1 VWEVVFRPLFAPT
14 LLPDEVSART
24 LPQKRGME
32 GSPQPVDAELLQ
44 ADPLQETDAQRQI
57 GGIQVAIF
65 KRGRVYWYNFWWDG
79 EHIQASTGKTDPN
92 EARQV
97 EASRKTELGDE
108 HKEREKK
115 ARNLGCEPDELI
127 CCVGCEKWFNRL
139 AAVDTPYGKFCGQPC
154 RDRWEDEHK
163 PAPTLKEFAQRFID
177 EIEVRCQGKPNTVQF
192 YAIKLARLLEF
203 EPLASARLDRID
215 EELISAF
222 IQNRSHQKSR
232 AGGNRKRPTAVS
244 AEKPISPASVNRELA
259 TLRRLLRMANEWKV
273 INRVPRIRLLR
284 GERSREFVLSHA
296 QERNYLEFAPQPLK
310 DAGLLMLDTG
320 LRVGELRSLEWED
333 VHLQPVGDAKFGFIH
348 VRKGKSK
355 NAKRNVSLSPRVRAM
370 LDNRKASSQSAY
382 VFTDD
387 TGSKPLSIWTMEDQ
401 HKRMRQALKLP
412 ADAVIHSF
420 RHTFGTR
427 LGETGADAFTIMK
440 VMGHS
445 TVVVSQ
451 KYVHPTP
458 ETMERAFERLNA
470 ASEKALASLPGV
482 TQSQPTNRLPT
493 TFSTADLESET
504 VAIKKV
510 L

>member
-1 VWEVVFRPLFAPT
+1 
-14 LLPDEVSART
+14 
-24 LPQKRGME
+24 M
-32 GSPQPVDAELLQ
+32 
-44 ADPLQETDAQRQI
+44 
-57 GGIQVAIF
+57 AIF
-65 KRGRVYWYNFWWDG
+65 KRGKVYWYNFWWSG
-79 EHIQASTGKTDPN
+79 EHVQASTGKTNPN
-92 EARQV
+92 DARQV
-97 EASRKTELGDE
+97 EANRKTQLDDE
-108 HKEREKK
+108 QKERERK
-115 ARNLGCEPDELI
+115 AHKLGCEPEELI
-127 CCVGCEKWFNRL
+127 RCVGCEKLFNGV
-139 AAVDTPYGKFCGQPC
+139 AAVETQFGKFCGQPC
-154 RDRWEDEHK
+154 HDRWEDEHK

-215 EELISAF
+215 EELIAAF
-222 IQNRSHQKSR
+222 VQNRSHQKSR
-232 AGGNRKRPTAVS
+232 AGGNRKKPLAVS
-244 AEKPISPASVNRELA
+244 AERAISPASVNRELA
-259 TLRRLLRMANEWKV
+259 TLRRLLRMAHEWKV

-284 GERSREFVLSHA
+284 GERNREFVMSHP
-296 QERNYLEFAPQPLK
+296 QERIYLEFGPQPLK
-310 DAGLLMLDTG
+310 DAALLMLDTG

-348 VRKGKSK
+348 VPKGKSK
-355 NAKRNVSLSPRVRAM
+355 NAKRNVSLTPRVRTM
-370 LDNRKASSQSAY
+370 LDSRKASSQSAY
-382 VFTDD
+382 VFTDES
-387 TGSKPLSIWTMEDQ
+387 GIKPLSIWTLEDQ

-470 ASEKALASLPGV
+470 ANEKALASLPGV
-482 TQSQPTNRLPT
+482 TQSQPQTCLPT
-493 TFSTADLESET
+493 TLSTT
-504 VAIKKV
+504 VAGSDIAEINKT

>member
-1 VWEVVFRPLFAPT
+1 
-14 LLPDEVSART
+14 
-24 LPQKRGME
+24 M
-32 GSPQPVDAELLQ
+32 
-44 ADPLQETDAQRQI
+44 
-57 GGIQVAIF
+57 AIF
-65 KRGRVYWYNFWWDG
+65 KRGNVYWCNFWFNG
-79 EHIQASTGKTDPN
+79 EHVQESTGKTNPN
-92 EARQV
+92 EARQA
-97 EASRKTELGDE
+97 EADRKAELGEE
-108 HKEREKK
+108 HKSRERK
-115 ARNLGCEPDELI
+115 ARKLGCKPEELI
-127 CCVGCEKWFNRL
+127 RCVGCEKLFNGV
-139 AAVDTPYGKFCGQPC
+139 AAVDTQFGKFCGQPC

-163 PAPTLKEFAQRFID
+163 PAPTLKEFAQRFVD
-177 EIEVRCQGKPNTVQF
+177 EIEVRCQGKPNTIQF

-215 EELISAF
+215 EELIAAF

-232 AGGNRKRPTAVS
+232 AGSNRKKELAAPV
-244 AEKPISPASVNRELA
+244 EKTLSPASVNRELA
-259 TLRRLLRMANEWKV
+259 TLRRLLRMAHEWKV

-310 DAGLLMLDTG
+310 DAALLMLDTG
-320 LRVGELRSLEWED
+320 LRVGELRSLEWEG
-333 VHLQPVGDAKFGFIH
+333 VHLQPVGEAKFGYIH
-348 VRKGKSK
+348 VRKGKSQ
-355 NAKRNVSLSPRVRAM
+355 NARRNVSLSPRVRAM
-370 LDNRKASSQSAY
+370 LDSRKASSQSGY
-382 VFTDD
+382 VFTDES
-387 TGSKPLSIWTMEDQ
+387 GIKPLSIWTLQDQ

-458 ETMERAFERLNA
+458 EAMERAFERLDA
-470 ASEKALASLPGV
+470 ANQKALASLPGV
-482 TQSQPTNRLPT
+482 TQSQPKNSLPT
-493 TFSTADLESET
+493 TVSTTSVDAESEG
-504 VAIKKV
+504 VKQV

>member
-1 VWEVVFRPLFAPT
+1 
-14 LLPDEVSART
+14 
-24 LPQKRGME
+24 M
-32 GSPQPVDAELLQ
+32 
-44 ADPLQETDAQRQI
+44 
-57 GGIQVAIF
+57 AIF
-65 KRGRVYWYNFWWDG
+65 KRGNVYWCNFWFNG
-79 EHIQASTGKTDPN
+79 EHVQESTGKSNPN
-92 EARQV
+92 EARQA
-97 EASRKTELGDE
+97 EAERKAQLGEE
-108 HKEREKK
+108 HKSRERK
-115 ARNLGCEPDELI
+115 ARKLGCEPEELI
-127 CCVGCEKWFNRL
+127 CCVGCEKLFNRV
-139 AAVDTPYGKFCGQPC
+139 AAVDTQHGKFCGQPC

-163 PAPTLKEFAQRFID
+163 PAPALKEFAQRFID

-215 EELISAF
+215 EELIAAF
-222 IQNRSHQKSR
+222 VQNRSHQKSR
-232 AGGNRKRPTAVS
+232 AGANRKKKADAVLV
-244 AEKPISPASVNRELA
+244 EKVISPASVNRELA
-259 TLRRLLRMANEWKV
+259 TLRRLLRMAHEWKV

-284 GERSREFVLSHA
+284 GERSREFILSHA

-310 DAGLLMLDTG
+310 DAALLMLDTG

-333 VHLQPVGDAKFGFIH
+333 VHLQPVGDARFGFIH
-348 VRKGKSK
+348 VRKGKST

-370 LDNRKASSQSAY
+370 LDSRKASSKSGY
-382 VFTDD
+382 VFTDESD
-387 TGSKPLSIWTMEDQ
+387 IMPVSIWTMEDQ
-401 HKRMRQALKLP
+401 HKRMRQALRFP

-458 ETMERAFERLNA
+458 EAMERAFERLNA
-470 ASEKALASLPGV
+470 ANEKALASLPGV
-482 TQSQPTNRLPT
+482 TQSQPTKCLPT
-493 TFSTADLESET
+493 TVSTTSVDTESED
-504 VAIKKV
+504 AKQV